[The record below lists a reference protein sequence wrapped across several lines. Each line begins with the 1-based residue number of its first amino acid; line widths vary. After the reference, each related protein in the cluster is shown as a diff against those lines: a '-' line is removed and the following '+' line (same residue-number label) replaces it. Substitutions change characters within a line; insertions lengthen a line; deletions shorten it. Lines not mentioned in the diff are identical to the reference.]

1 MKNHIVMI
9 LNALVLIVIG
19 VYGYVISGS
28 GTALTAPGIGVV
40 LLILSVPVKN
50 ENAAVTHI
58 AVGLSAL
65 SVIIFF
71 VTGFLRGNFLILIM
85 AVITLIA
92 VIFYIMD
99 FLVRKKE
106 REAGK
111 E

>member
-71 VTGFLRGNFLILIM
+71 VTGFLRGNFLILQ
-85 AVITLIA
+85 T
-92 VIFYIMD
+92 FYALPTK
-99 FLVRKKE
+99 FR
-106 REAGK
+106 A
-111 E
+111 